1 MHLAGGPGGTDI
13 GAMRLDVG
21 LEENFVLVTWDQR
34 GAGKSYAALDPTTT
48 LTLDQMVA
56 DTIELTTYLRD
67 RFDEDKVYLTGN
79 SWGSTLG
86 ALAVQQRPELYYA
99 FVGTGQMV
107 SQRATDVMFWEDT
120 VAWAERAGD
129 GALAATLRENGP
141 PPYSDLFKYEL
152 ALSHEHD
159 WNPYPGFDGHTEMD
173 STLFVPENTVM
184 DRLNGFAAF
193 LDTFSCDLSATP
205 GDRLPQRRAKPRC
218 AGLHGHRA
226 S

>member
-1 MHLAGGPGGTDI
+1 VI
-13 GAMRLDVG
+13 
-21 LEENFVLVTWDQR
+21 
-34 GAGKSYAALDPTTT
+34 
-48 LTLDQMVA
+48 
-56 DTIELTTYLRD
+56 
-67 RFDEDKVYLTGN
+67 GN

-86 ALAVQQRPELYYA
+86 ALAVQQHPELYHA

-120 VAWAERAGD
+120 VAWAERTGD

-141 PPYSDLFKYEL
+141 PPYADLFKYEL

-193 LDTFSCDLSATP
+193 LDTFSVIY
-205 GDRLPQRRAKPRC
+205 PQLQEIDFRNDVRSLDVPVYMVIGRHEARGRAVLADEWFGMLKGPAKERIVFENS
-218 AGLHGHRA
+218 GHRPSFEEPA
-226 S
+226 AFAKLMIRILDETYAAP